1 MKLYD
6 RFGAKGFHS
15 SLISTFG
22 IDFDTYENVCL
33 NRLRGAGC
41 TNNLILPD
49 ERMLSL
55 ALDGASALPRHAG
68 RLSIPKTKS
77 DSIDGEVRPGRR

>member
-15 SLISTFG
+15 SFITTFG
-22 IDFDTYENVCL
+22 IDFDTYKNVCL

-41 TNNLILPD
+41 TNNFILDLGQPIMD
-49 ERMLSL
+49 EYSAVLNLYPFLPPRGRGLS
-55 ALDGASALPRHAG
+55 
-68 RLSIPKTKS
+68 
-77 DSIDGEVRPGRR
+77 